1 METLLRL
8 DAVADRAIYAMVANI
23 LIGTVIAL
31 VLLRFLLRGRASTR
45 EVAGRHSR
53 PVAAAPRDRARARHW
68 PIRAQARRRNPFVV
82 ANGEAF
88 SSSAAE
94 VIVCCSRRAAV

>member
-45 EVAGRHSR
+45 EVAGF
-53 PVAAAPRDRARARHW
+53 ALTF
-68 PIRAQARRRNPFVV
+68 RRRC
-82 ANGEAF
+82 A
-88 SSSAAE
+88 S
-94 VIVCCSRRAAV
+94 